1 MLDHHSGTSRSVRS
15 LSGGETFLA
24 SLALAL
30 GLSDETQSCSGGIK
44 IDTMFI
50 DEGFGSLSPEVL
62 NLALKTLQDLADRGT
77 LIGLI
82 SHVESMKDLYRR
94 IDVKKTDRGST
105 ISIS

>member
-1 MLDHHSGTSRSVRS
+1 MKS

-30 GLSDETQSCSGGIK
+30 GLSDETQSSVGGVR

-50 DEGFGSLSPEVL
+50 DEGFGSLSPDVL
-62 NLALKTLQDLADRGT
+62 RLALSTLQDLADKGT

-82 SHVESMKDLYRR
+82 SHVESMKGMYRR
-94 IDVKKTDRGST
+94 IDVKKTDIGST
-105 ISIS
+105 INLVE